1 MPENVELAPR
11 PFAIPSTYQLAI
23 AGENAPVVKD
33 IDSMVPHYLRITEA
47 EANWQKLHP
56 GETRQNY
63 VREV

>member
-1 MPENVELAPR
+1 M
-11 PFAIPSTYQLAI
+11 I
-23 AGENAPVVKD
+23 
-33 IDSMVPHYLRITEA
+33 PHYLRITEA